1 LQYKTLK
8 TKTRMKKVLLL
19 LMAAITVVSCN
30 KVGENEFIITG
41 KADGIANG
49 VSVFL
54 QKQDSTGL
62 VQVDTAKVKDGKFK
76 FEGKVT
82 EPSIHL
88 IEVEKIPGK
97 AVLVLENGEITLDVR
112 KDTIGKSKVGGTY
125 SNDQLAVY
133 SAANEKINKRMMAF
147 QNANMAKFSEAQS
160 KKDTV
165 TINALL
171 KENSGF
177 QKDMEKLAMDHME
190 KHPKSYLTVIFLQ
203 QSLSMPNADMAKL
216 KKVYEKLDPK
226 LKATKEGKKIK
237 KSLEIQNNAKVG
249 SLAPDFSGPGPDGKI
264 ISLKESMGKLTIID
278 FWASWCAPC
287 RQENPNVVALYKE
300 FHDKGLNIIGVSL
313 DREGEA
319 TKWKEA
325 IAKDGL
331 TWTQISNL
339 KFWDDP
345 IAQKYNVK
353 SIPATFLVDANGKI
367 IATDLR
373 GAELR
378 AKVAAVLGS

>member
-1 LQYKTLK
+1 
-8 TKTRMKKVLLL
+8 MKKVLLL

-41 KADGIANG
+41 KADGIENG

-62 VQVDTAKVKDGKFK
+62 VQVDTVKVKDGKFK

-82 EPSIHL
+82 EPGIHL

-125 SNDQLAVY
+125 SNDQLTNY
-133 SAANEKINKRMMAF
+133 SKENEKINKRMMAF
-147 QNANMAKFSEAQS
+147 QNANMAKFSEAQA
-160 KKDTV
+160 KQDTV
-165 TINALL
+165 TVNALL
-171 KENSGF
+171 KENGKF

-216 KKVYEKLDPK
+216 KKIYENLDPK

-237 KSLEIQNNAKVG
+237 KSLETQNNTKIG
-249 SLAPDFSGPGPDGKI
+249 SLAPDFSGPNPEGKT
-264 ISLKESMGKLTIID
+264 ISLKESMGKLTIVD

-300 FHDKGLNIIGVSL
+300 FHDKGLNIVGVSL

-319 TKWKEA
+319 AKWKEA

-353 SIPATFLVDANGKI
+353 SIPATFLIDASGKI

-373 GAELR
+373 GAALR